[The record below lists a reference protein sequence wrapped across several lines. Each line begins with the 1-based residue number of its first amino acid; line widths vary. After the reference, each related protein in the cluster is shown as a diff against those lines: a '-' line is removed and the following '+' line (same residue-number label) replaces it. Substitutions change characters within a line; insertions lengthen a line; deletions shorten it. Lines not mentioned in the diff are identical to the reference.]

1 MIATE
6 RVAAKAARTRRKMPT
21 PEVVEELTGRGLT
34 QKETAERLKI
44 YRSTVRKLAKSQP
57 AGGDPEWAKEEEA
70 PAA

>member
-6 RVAAKAARTRRKMPT
+6 RAAAKAARTRRKMPT
-21 PEVVEELTGRGLT
+21 PEVVKELTGKGLT

-44 YRSTVRKLAKSQP
+44 SRSTVRKLAKSQP
-57 AGGDPEWAKEEEA
+57 AGEDPEWAKEEEA